1 MTAAVKTPVVE
12 RMPHA
17 GQRHPV
23 RGVLAAIGEGTIGLL
38 RPLIEL
44 SSLVVAV
51 LWQGCRPLNW
61 RRTSVK
67 EFMRQCDL
75 VGIGSLPFILL
86 SGLLIGLAMVF
97 QVLFWLKFLGQVS
110 LAGKIIVLGLV
121 REIAPLLVALIA
133 IGRSGSVNMVELGH
147 MRTSGQLRMLEAQG
161 IDPFLFLIVPR
172 CLATALSMFCLT
184 VVFTLVALAT
194 GYLVGR
200 VVLSTDTTVIEF
212 INNVLGAMGV
222 GEYAIIALKPL
233 IAGLLITLITC
244 TTGLS
249 VGGPAGQLAEAL
261 PRGFVKSVLAVFLV
275 SGTLTLLF

>member
-1 MTAAVKTPVVE
+1 MTVAAKTPVVKK
-12 RMPHA
+12 MPQA
-17 GQRHPV
+17 RQWHPI
-23 RGVLAAIGEGTIGLL
+23 RGLLAAIGEGAIDLL

-44 SSLVVAV
+44 SSLAVAV
-51 LWQGCRPLNW
+51 LWQGGRPLNW
-61 RRTSVK
+61 RRTLVK

-200 VVLSTDTTVIEF
+200 VVLSTDTTAIEF

>member
-1 MTAAVKTPVVE
+1 
-12 RMPHA
+12 
-17 GQRHPV
+17 
-23 RGVLAAIGEGTIGLL
+23 
-38 RPLIEL
+38 
-44 SSLVVAV
+44 
-51 LWQGCRPLNW
+51 
-61 RRTSVK
+61 
-67 EFMRQCDL
+67 
-75 VGIGSLPFILL
+75 
-86 SGLLIGLAMVF
+86 
-97 QVLFWLKFLGQVS
+97 
-110 LAGKIIVLGLV
+110 
-121 REIAPLLVALIA
+121 
-133 IGRSGSVNMVELGH
+133 
-147 MRTSGQLRMLEAQG
+147 
-161 IDPFLFLIVPR
+161 
-172 CLATALSMFCLT
+172 MFCLT

-200 VVLSTDTTVIEF
+200 VVLSTDTAVIEF

>member
-1 MTAAVKTPVVE
+1 MTVAAKTPVVKK
-12 RMPHA
+12 MPQA
-17 GQRHPV
+17 RQWHPI
-23 RGVLAAIGEGTIGLL
+23 RGLLAAIGEGAIDLL

-44 SSLVVAV
+44 SSLAVAV
-51 LWQGCRPLNW
+51 LWQGGRPLNW
-61 RRTSVK
+61 RRTLVK

-200 VVLSTDTTVIEF
+200 VVLSTDTTAIEF

-249 VGGPAGQLAEAL
+249 VGGPAGQLAGAL

>member
-1 MTAAVKTPVVE
+1 MTTAANTPVVKG
-12 RMPHA
+12 MPQA
-17 GQRHPV
+17 RQRHPV
-23 RGVLAAIGEGTIGLL
+23 RGVLAVIGEGTIGLL
-38 RPLIEL
+38 RPFIEL

-51 LWQGCRPLNW
+51 LWQSSRPLNW

-75 VGIGSLPFILL
+75 VGIGSLPFVLL
-86 SGLLIGLAMVF
+86 SGLLVGLAMVF
-97 QVLFWLKFLGQVS
+97 QVLFWLKFLGQLS

-121 REIAPLLVALIA
+121 REIAPLLVALIV

-172 CLATALSMFCLT
+172 CLATALSLFCLT
-184 VVFTLVALAT
+184 VVFILVSLAT
-194 GYLVGR
+194 GYMVGIIILHSDAT
-200 VVLSTDTTVIEF
+200 VVDY
-212 INNVLGAMGV
+212 INNVLNAMGV
-222 GEYAIIALKPL
+222 GEYVIIAFKPL

-244 TTGLS
+244 ITGLS

>member
-1 MTAAVKTPVVE
+1 MTVAAKTPVVKK
-12 RMPHA
+12 MPQA
-17 GQRHPV
+17 RQWHPI
-23 RGVLAAIGEGTIGLL
+23 RGLLAAIGEGAIGLL

-44 SSLVVAV
+44 SSLAVAV
-51 LWQGCRPLNW
+51 LWQGGRPLNW
-61 RRTSVK
+61 RRTLVK

-200 VVLSTDTTVIEF
+200 VVLSTDTTAIEF